1 MRIGIIGLGDIAQKA
16 YLPVITAREDI
27 ELVFCTR
34 SRETLGRLSAKY
46 RVREAVQTVE
56 ELIAS
61 GIDAAFIHSSTE
73 SHVGIAEQLMRSGIH
88 VYVDKPISYHYEEA
102 ERLTALAEQLGVI
115 LMVGFNRRFAPM
127 VAAMKEKNDRR
138 MALLQKNRLFSPDF
152 ARRFVYD
159 DYIHVIDT
167 IRFMAPGKI
176 TGTPRISMFIQEGK
190 LYHAQVQLEG
200 DGFVCT
206 GIMNR
211 DSGANDEILEIMNPG
226 NKWVVEGLNTT
237 IHFNGGQESRQKFND
252 WEPVLHRRGF
262 AQIIDHFL
270 TCVRDNKQ
278 PSISLKDALESHRI
292 CELIVEQAEKS
303 GAFPWEK
310 R

>member
-34 SRETLGRLSAKY
+34 NRETLGRLSAKF

-73 SHVGIAEQLMRSGIH
+73 SHVVIAEQLMRSGVH

-138 MALLQKNRLFSPDF
+138 MVMLQKIAFS
-152 ARRFVYD
+152 RRTSLADSCMTITFMLLIRSGSWPRGNYRSTANL
-159 DYIHVIDT
+159 HVRTRREI
-167 IRFMAPGKI
+167 ISRPVAIGRERF
-176 TGTPRISMFIQEGK
+176 
-190 LYHAQVQLEG
+190 
-200 DGFVCT
+200 C
-206 GIMNR
+206 
-211 DSGANDEILEIMNPG
+211 
-226 NKWVVEGLNTT
+226 
-237 IHFNGGQESRQKFND
+237 
-252 WEPVLHRRGF
+252 LHRNYEPGF
-262 AQIIDHFL
+262 G
-270 TCVRDNKQ
+270 N
-278 PSISLKDALESHRI
+278 E
-292 CELIVEQAEKS
+292 
-303 GAFPWEK
+303 
-310 R
+310 